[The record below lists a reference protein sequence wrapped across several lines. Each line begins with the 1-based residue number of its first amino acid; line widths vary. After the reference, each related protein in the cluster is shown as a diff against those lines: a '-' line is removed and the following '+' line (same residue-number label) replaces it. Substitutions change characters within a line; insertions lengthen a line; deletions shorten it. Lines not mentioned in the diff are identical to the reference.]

1 MKIGILTFH
10 CANNYGAVLQTYGLQ
25 EYLKTLGH
33 DVYVIDY
40 RPNYILK
47 AYPLFDWKWSHI
59 DWKSLSMLL
68 VKDCILYFIRSV
80 LAFPIRMRR
89 RLFFSLFRYKY
100 IRLCSNILSDSNSD
114 FDAFIFGSDQIWNPL
129 ITAGGFDINYF
140 AHFPAAKNK
149 RLVSYAGSVG
159 SLQNLKSKE
168 CDFISLLSSYTSIS
182 VREKSLADL
191 ISKLAPEKCAKTVL
205 DPVLLAGRKVFETIA
220 SKKTHQKKY
229 LLVFQLAFDD
239 TLTVQRIAERIAQD
253 KKLEI
258 KYLISEKESLKDCSI
273 KSSVSISDF
282 IALFRDASYVITTSY
297 HGTVFAII
305 FEREFNVVNLNDK
318 INERMTDLLSL
329 LDLKERILT
338 NADSILYNGINYDK
352 VNSILKEKQLT
363 SQSFIKNSLD

>member
-10 CANNYGAVLQTYGLQ
+10 CANNYGAVLQAYGLQ

-40 RPNYILK
+40 RPNYILR
-47 AYPLFDWKWSHI
+47 AYPLFDWKWSHM
-59 DWKSLSMLL
+59 DCRSLSMPLL
-68 VKDCILYFIRSV
+68 KDYILYFIRSV

-100 IRLCSNILSDSNSD
+100 IRFHPDILLDSNSD

-129 ITAGGFDINYF
+129 ITAGEFDINYF
-140 AHFPAAKNK
+140 ARFPAAKNK
-149 RLVSYAGSVG
+149 RLISYAASVG
-159 SLQNLKSKE
+159 SLKNLKSKE
-168 CDFISLLSSYTSIS
+168 YDFVSLLSAYTSIS
-182 VREKSLADL
+182 VREKSLADF
-191 ISKLAPEKCAKTVL
+191 ISKLAPEKNVKTVL
-205 DPVLLAGRKVFETIA
+205 DPVLLVGRKVFEAIA
-220 SKKTHQKKY
+220 SKKVRQKKY

-239 TLTVQRIAERIAQD
+239 TLTVQRIAERVAQD

-297 HGTVFAII
+297 HGTVFSIV

-318 INERMTDLLSL
+318 INERMMDLLSL
-329 LDLKERILT
+329 LDLKGQILT
-338 NADSILYNGINYDK
+338 NEDRMLYNDINYDK
-352 VNSILKEKQLT
+352 INGILKEKQLI
-363 SQSFIKNSLD
+363 SQSFIKNSLN